1 MRLRPHFFP
10 FTEPSVE
17 VDVSCF
23 NCRDGLTTRRRALP
37 AVQGHRLD
45 RDPRRR
51 DGRPERVRATCR
63 EHGYDPEKIQG
74 FAFGMGVER
83 IAFLKHGVS
92 DLRLFYDNDLRFLEQ
107 FGDDASR

>member
-1 MRLRPHFFP
+1 
-10 FTEPSVE
+10 VE

-23 NCRDGLTTRRRALP
+23 RCKDGYLPDGSRCPLCKGEKWIEILGAGMVDPNVFGYVRD
-37 AVQGHRLD
+37 
-45 RDPRRR
+45 
-51 DGRPERVRATCR
+51 
-63 EHGYDPEKIQG
+63 HGYDPEKIQG

-107 FGDDASR
+107 F